1 MTLDQELLE
10 LFYELKADKKID
22 ATAAALLVLAQVI
35 KERPVPAISHGRP
48 PRPSPQKMLEMLKNM
63 TGAAPQDGASPVE
76 NVVDIAEFVKKFTAK

>member
-35 KERPVPAISHGRP
+35 KERPLPPSLPARP

-63 TGAAPQDGASPVE
+63 TGAAQQDGASPVE